1 MAVKHKNLYLYL
13 TLVCFLGIILIFIF
27 DGYMGLYDTLII
39 KSQEIPEKF
48 EADFW
53 LHSNNQAYV
62 QVERDGKI
70 KFNYEVDN
78 RRFSTYKANI
88 EVSIW
93 QVNEKIAV
101 IFAQPVSIPAF
112 DKGQFEWFLN
122 TAELVPADYPSNEQY
137 FFTLVIRMG
146 ETEHRIVTTVQPI
159 RYSPGEIKIPA
170 PPR

>member
-1 MAVKHKNLYLYL
+1 MAVKHRNLYLYL
-13 TLVCFLGIILIFIF
+13 TLACFLGIILIFVF

-53 LHSNNQAYV
+53 LRPYNQASTY
-62 QVERDGKI
+62 VERDGKI

-78 RRFSTYKANI
+78 RRFSTYTADI

-101 IFAQPVSIPAF
+101 IFSQPVSITAF
-112 DKGQFEWFLN
+112 DKGQFEWFIN
-122 TAELVPADYPSNEQY
+122 TAELVPVDYPSNEQY
-137 FFTLVIRMG
+137 FFTVVIRIG
-146 ETEHRIVTTVQPI
+146 EIERRIVTTVQPI
-159 RYSPGEIKIPA
+159 RYLPGEIKIPA